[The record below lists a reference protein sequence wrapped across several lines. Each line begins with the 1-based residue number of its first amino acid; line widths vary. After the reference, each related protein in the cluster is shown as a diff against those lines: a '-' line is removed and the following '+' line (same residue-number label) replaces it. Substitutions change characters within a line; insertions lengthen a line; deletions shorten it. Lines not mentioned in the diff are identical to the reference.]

1 MPVKKVTSDKKQ
13 VTRKKIETPKT
24 NRGTLSVPVYSITGV
39 VGGNLDLPKEIFG
52 AEINKSLL
60 SQAMRVY
67 LNNQKGHWSNTK
79 TRGEVEGS
87 TRKIYAQKGTG
98 RARHGAVRA
107 PIFVGGGKAMGTK
120 SRKVILDLPKKMK
133 KAALI
138 SALSQKA
145 KDKEIMGLSNLEKA
159 TGKTKEFAILFKKL
173 NARSALIVVDK
184 SIENVQRG
192 LNNIKNVK
200 LLASKQL
207 NAYEIVKAKN
217 IFLTKEA
224 VLALQGETKNA

>member
-1 MPVKKVTSDKKQ
+1 VL
-13 VTRKKIETPKT
+13 R
-24 NRGTLSVPVYSITGV
+24 
-39 VGGNLDLPKEIFG
+39 
-52 AEINKSLL
+52 
-60 SQAMRVY
+60 
-67 LNNQKGHWSNTK
+67 
-79 TRGEVEGS
+79 
-87 TRKIYAQKGTG
+87 
-98 RARHGAVRA
+98 
-107 PIFVGGGKAMGTK
+107 
-120 SRKVILDLPKKMK
+120 
-133 KAALI
+133 
-138 SALSQKA
+138 
-145 KDKEIMGLSNLEKA
+145 
-159 TGKTKEFAILFKKL
+159 ILFKKL